1 MSSDGGATARGNGAV
16 GEATASASRH
26 GSYTNLSISSSA
38 VDSAAASS
46 GGSGSRAGVGAGAGA
61 RARVVVEEGAGAGGV
76 GRGDGG
82 SVKKLSLAQRRMKF
96 SLAPSLSMDYN
107 VSKIL
112 PFLFLG
118 GQEVT
123 TEKAMMKSLN
133 ISHIV
138 SLCSESRPHFPEDFV
153 YLNLGIADSPQA
165 NILKVLEPSFEAIN
179 AAKNAGGCCLVH
191 CQVGMSRSSAVV
203 LAYLLKHAETPTLFD
218 AFARIKKLR
227 PVTAP
232 NIGFM
237 EQLVD
242 YEQSLRG
249 SISFH
254 IEAYRLNRFDDVAK
268 FQR

>member
-1 MSSDGGATARGNGAV
+1 M
-16 GEATASASRH
+16 
-26 GSYTNLSISSSA
+26 
-38 VDSAAASS
+38 
-46 GGSGSRAGVGAGAGA
+46 
-61 RARVVVEEGAGAGGV
+61 
-76 GRGDGG
+76 GRETGQCE
-82 SVKKLSLAQRRMKF
+82 KMLAQRRIFF
-96 SLAPSLSMDYN
+96 SQPSLSMDYN

-118 GQEVT
+118 GQEGT
-123 TEKAMMKSLN
+123 TEKAMEKSLN

-232 NIGFM
+232 TIGFM

-249 SISFH
+249 SIFH

-268 FQR
+268 FQLMKNSNLMLCKQ